1 MIQGYFQGQKVN
13 LKVKFAR
20 IFLANTKRNKT
31 CVIRHFIVL
40 LTGEN
45 VYGIILMIA
54 RPMKEYIG
62 KLILHK
68 FIQ

>member
-1 MIQGYFQGQKVN
+1 MIQGDFQGQKVN

-20 IFLANTKRNKT
+20 MFLANTKRNKT
-31 CVIRHFIVL
+31 CVIRHFTVL

-45 VYGIILMIA
+45 VYGILLMIA
-54 RPMKEYIG
+54 RPMKGYLG
-62 KLILHK
+62 SLIPYK